1 MVWHL
6 VKTTTNKKNSSNK
19 ISSMLLNGDLITDTV
34 IIANSFNSFFSTMG
48 RSKTHVSMDED
59 FLRNSLSNQT
69 QDTLEKATLVCFQFT
84 STHEIN
90 KLIKTLKSKDSYG
103 YDEVSAKILK
113 KSVPYILS
121 PITYIQ

>member
-1 MVWHL
+1 
-6 VKTTTNKKNSSNK
+6 
-19 ISSMLLNGDLITDTV
+19 
-34 IIANSFNSFFSTMG
+34 
-48 RSKTHVSMDED
+48 MDED

-103 YDEVSAKILK
+103 
-113 KSVPYILS
+113 
-121 PITYIQ
+121 